1 MQLEIVLNLFITV
14 IKVMGTYGVTNMVVN
29 GDKVFREALY
39 GNSSLW
45 LSKPSTSTHTTGIT
59 SSSWSDL
66 MKTYRVR
73 QIKVIPCHVLLISQ
87 QWIGIFTRKFTRL
100 FIIHIYS

>member
-39 GNSSLW
+39 GNSSL
-45 LSKPSTSTHTTGIT
+45 
-59 SSSWSDL
+59 
-66 MKTYRVR
+66 
-73 QIKVIPCHVLLISQ
+73 
-87 QWIGIFTRKFTRL
+87 
-100 FIIHIYS
+100 